1 MRPKKPSSPQISQSM
16 STIINLT
23 DVRFRWPKQETD
35 QLAIPHLSINRGEHL
50 FIKGASGS
58 GKTTLLNLL
67 AGIILPKSGSI
78 EILGKNL
85 AQLSARQR
93 DQFRADHLGII
104 FQQFNLLPYLS
115 ILDNVQLPCSFS
127 KRRQSMEPDSLAAAR
142 ELLLQLGIDE
152 TLMIKSVDKLSVGQQ
167 QRTAVAR
174 ALLGSPEVIIAD
186 EPTSAL
192 DSENQGRFLD
202 LLFSQTEKR
211 NGTIVFVSHD
221 ERLAKH
227 FSHMIDLTEINQTA
241 LAGGAA

>member
-1 MRPKKPSSPQISQSM
+1 M
-16 STIINLT
+16 STIIQLT
-23 DVRFRWPKQETD
+23 DVRFRWPKQEVD
-35 QLAIPHLSINRGEHL
+35 QLNIPHLQIERGEHL

-67 AGIILPKSGSI
+67 AGIILPQSGSI
-78 EILGKNL
+78 EILGKSF

-115 ILDNVQLPCSFS
+115 ILDNVQLPCAFS
-127 KRRQSMEPDSLAAAR
+127 KRRKNMEPDSLSAAR

-152 TLMIKSVDKLSVGQQ
+152 TLQHKSVDKLSVGQQ

-174 ALLGSPEVIIAD
+174 ALLGSPEIIIAD

-192 DSENQGRFLD
+192 DSDNQGRFLD

-221 ERLAKH
+221 ERLATH
-227 FSHMIDLTEINQTA
+227 FSNMLDLNDGNSFSM
-241 LAGGAA
+241 AGGAA

>member
-1 MRPKKPSSPQISQSM
+1 M
-16 STIINLT
+16 STIIKLT
-23 DVRFRWPKQETD
+23 DVRFRWPKQESD
-35 QLAIPHLSINRGEHL
+35 QINIPHLSLERGEHL

-67 AGIILPKSGSI
+67 AGIILPQNGSI
-78 EILGKNL
+78 EILSKPL
-85 AQLSARQR
+85 SQLSPRQR

-115 ILDNVQLPCSFS
+115 ILDNVQLPCAFS
-127 KRRQSMEPDSLAAAR
+127 KRRKNNEPDSLASAR

-152 TLMIKSVDKLSVGQQ
+152 TLMSKSVDKLSVGQQ

-192 DSENQGRFLD
+192 DSENQGRFLN
-202 LLFSQTEKR
+202 LLFNLTEKR

-221 ERLAKH
+221 ERLAKN
-227 FSHMIDLTEINQTA
+227 FSRMIDLNEVNTSA
-241 LAGGAA
+241 LNARREYDAV